1 MVAELTLCAIDD
13 GKDFGHLVHCAGNK
27 SDGV

>member
-1 MVAELTLCAIDD
+1 MVAELAFRAIDD